1 MKANIL
7 NAERGGRAA
16 LFRTVEHTCESLM
29 NDVLQ
34 HQRRS
39 ARRDEGRQSEM
50 LGETKESELKK
61 AERER
66 CNGVIRL
73 LIAPREMCF
82 GLTPGQLSVAPR
94 LLNTRAHTQHK
105 DTHSNTLHTPFEQ
118 TDI

>member
-1 MKANIL
+1 
-7 NAERGGRAA
+7 
-16 LFRTVEHTCESLM
+16 
-29 NDVLQ
+29 
-34 HQRRS
+34 
-39 ARRDEGRQSEM
+39 M
-50 LGETKESELKK
+50 LGERKGSELKK

-94 LLNTRAHTQHK
+94 LLNTQHR
-105 DTHSNTLHTPFEQ
+105 HTLHAPFEQ